1 MDVDRDAV
9 LHRLLEEVEAHAER
23 PTGDAAFDRGYVAG
37 LAAAALSVM
46 EGAGAKG

>member
-1 MDVDRDAV
+1 MDIDRDAV

-37 LAAAALSVM
+37 LASAALALL
-46 EGAGAKG
+46 EGAGKE